1 MTLRAKD
8 CWVNTYF
15 QHTAKGIPELA
26 EASCRGTTAHVGM
39 RALGYDRLQLGML
52 HSFLALLPLLHS
64 QLKPDGGGQREDLT
78 PEPTSYQVQQDQAM
92 HRGTIWILDKKIIPR
107 GILKISFKL
116 RVSQP
121 LCCWFGFFFT

>member
-8 CWVNTYF
+8 FWVNTYS

-78 PEPTSYQVQQDQAM
+78 PEPTSYQVLLYSRIRLWNRLDFEQENNSQRDSEDQLQA
-92 HRGTIWILDKKIIPR
+92 
-107 GILKISFKL
+107 
-116 RVSQP
+116 
-121 LCCWFGFFFT
+121 